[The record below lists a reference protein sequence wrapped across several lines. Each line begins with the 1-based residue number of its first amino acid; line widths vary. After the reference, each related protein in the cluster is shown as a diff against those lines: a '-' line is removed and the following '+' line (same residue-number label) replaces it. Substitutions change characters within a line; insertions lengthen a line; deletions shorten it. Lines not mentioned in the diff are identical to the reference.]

1 MLLKATS
8 RLARTKFERCP
19 VTPYYPITPT
29 IVFMLYKSVD
39 LGFDRG
45 MKMKYLL
52 LILILVGYGAYLQIM
67 SSAVDAQLANLKHMY
82 SDIPAQIVSSN

>member
-1 MLLKATS
+1 MNLRNYVAESNEQVSPNKVRALYCHPAI
-8 RLARTKFERCP
+8 L
-19 VTPYYPITPT
+19 
-29 IVFMLYKSVD
+29 FMLYKSVD

-52 LILILVGYGAYLQIM
+52 LILILIGYGAYLQIM

>member
-1 MLLKATS
+1 MAQLV
-8 RLARTKFERCP
+8 ARSAGGREVAGSSP
-19 VTPYYPITPT
+19 VTPT